1 MFRSHPL
8 LTDLYELTMGEV
20 YLREGLNDYAVFEMN
35 IRHKKERNYYVSVGV
50 LDLAKE
56 ITQFRFS
63 EEDIEYLR
71 SLNRFS
77 EDFLNY
83 LKNFKFR
90 GDIWGIPDGRIF
102 FANEPVV
109 VIKASRID
117 GQILETLVLS
127 TLAYQINSA
136 SKAARVYSVAKGKL
150 LMEFGARRAAGMD
163 AAVKTSKAAYI
174 AGFDGTS
181 NLLAGKIYGIPVFGT
196 MAHSFVQTFP
206 SEFEAFLTFAKV
218 YPENAI
224 FLVDTYDTVSGI
236 EVAIEVMKFLMGNLK
251 MVGIRIDSG
260 DIVELSNYAKKRFEE
275 EGLTSVKIVLSG
287 DLDEWKIAEVVR
299 EGYADAFGVG
309 TEIVL
314 PSDRPSLGAIYKLVE
329 DKEGFKHKFS
339 KGKVVIGGSKQVYR
353 LYRGDGK
360 IEKDIIAHESVR
372 YDGEPL
378 LVPIVKE
385 GELLLEHDVKEARE
399 RFLRDFSTLP
409 DEYKDINITFNPP
422 IEYSQELKI
431 M

>member
-20 YLREGLNDYAVFEMN
+20 YLREGLNNYAVFEMN

-50 LDLAKE
+50 LELAKE
-56 ITQFRFS
+56 ITQLRFS

-102 FANEPVV
+102 FANEPVF
-109 VIKASRID
+109 VIKANRID
-117 GQILETLVLS
+117 GQILETLVLN

-150 LMEFGARRAAGMD
+150 LMEFGARRASGID
-163 AAVKTSKAAYI
+163 AAVKVSKAAYI

-218 YPENAI
+218 YPDNAI

-236 EVAIEVMKFLMGNLK
+236 EVAIEVMKLLMGSLK

-275 EGLTSVKIVLSG
+275 EGLNSVKIVLSG

-339 KGKVVIGGSKQVYR
+339 RGKVVIGGSKQVYR

-360 IEKDIIAHESVR
+360 IEKDIIAHESVH
-372 YDGEPL
+372 YNGEPL

-385 GELLLEHDVKEARE
+385 GELVLEHDVKEARE

-409 DEYKDINITFNPP
+409 DEYKDINIIFNPP

>member
-1 MFRSHPL
+1 
-8 LTDLYELTMGEV
+8 MGEV

-50 LDLAKE
+50 LELAKE
-56 ITQFRFS
+56 ITQLRFS

-109 VIKASRID
+109 VIKTNRID
-117 GQILETLVLS
+117 GQILETLVLN

-136 SKAARVYSVAKGKL
+136 SKAARVYSVAKGKI
-150 LMEFGARRAAGMD
+150 LMEFGARRAAGID
-163 AAVKTSKAAYI
+163 AAVKASKAAYI

-218 YPENAI
+218 YPDNAI

-236 EVAIEVMKFLMGNLK
+236 EVAIEVMKLLRGSLR

-275 EGLTSVKIVLSG
+275 EGLNSVKIVLSG

-314 PSDRPSLGAIYKLVE
+314 PSDRTSLGAIYKLVE

-360 IEKDIIAHESVR
+360 IEKDIIAHESAH

>member
-35 IRHKKERNYYVSVGV
+35 VRHKKERNYYVSVGV
-50 LDLAKE
+50 LELAKE
-56 ITQFRFS
+56 ITQLRFS

-71 SLNRFS
+71 GLNRFS

-83 LKNFKFR
+83 LRNFKFR

-117 GQILETLVLS
+117 GQILETLVLN

-136 SKAARVYSVAKGKL
+136 SKAARVYSVAKGKI
-150 LMEFGARRAAGMD
+150 LMEFGARRASGID
-163 AAVKTSKAAYI
+163 AAVKASKAAYI

-218 YPENAI
+218 YPDNAI

-236 EVAIEVMKFLMGNLK
+236 EVAIEVMKLLMGSLK

-275 EGLTSVKIVLSG
+275 EGLNSVKIVLSG

-314 PSDRPSLGAIYKLVE
+314 PSDRTSLGAIYKLVE

-353 LYRGDGK
+353 VYRGDGK
-360 IEKDIIAHESVR
+360 IEKDIIAHESVH

-385 GELLLEHDVKEARE
+385 GEVVLEHDVKEARE

>member
-50 LDLAKE
+50 LELAKE
-56 ITQFRFS
+56 ITQLRFS

-109 VIKASRID
+109 VIKANRID
-117 GQILETLVLS
+117 GQILETLVLN

-150 LMEFGARRAAGMD
+150 LMEFGARRASGID
-163 AAVKTSKAAYI
+163 AAVKASKAAYI

-218 YPENAI
+218 YPDNAI

-236 EVAIEVMKFLMGNLK
+236 EVAIEVMKLLMGSLK

-260 DIVELSNYAKKRFEE
+260 DMLSSQITRRR
-275 EGLTSVKIVLSG
+275 GLRRRV
-287 DLDEWKIAEVVR
+287 
-299 EGYADAFGVG
+299 
-309 TEIVL
+309 
-314 PSDRPSLGAIYKLVE
+314 
-329 DKEGFKHKFS
+329 
-339 KGKVVIGGSKQVYR
+339 
-353 LYRGDGK
+353 
-360 IEKDIIAHESVR
+360 
-372 YDGEPL
+372 
-378 LVPIVKE
+378 
-385 GELLLEHDVKEARE
+385 
-399 RFLRDFSTLP
+399 
-409 DEYKDINITFNPP
+409 
-422 IEYSQELKI
+422 
-431 M
+431 

>member
-35 IRHKKERNYYVSVGV
+35 VRHKKERNYYVSVGV
-50 LDLAKE
+50 LELAKE
-56 ITQFRFS
+56 ITQLRFS

-71 SLNRFS
+71 GLNRFS

-83 LKNFKFR
+83 LRNFKFR

-117 GQILETLVLS
+117 GQILETLVLN

-136 SKAARVYSVAKGKL
+136 SKAARVYSVAKGKI
-150 LMEFGARRAAGMD
+150 LMEFGARRASGID
-163 AAVKTSKAAYI
+163 AAVKASKAAYI

-218 YPENAI
+218 YPDNAI

-236 EVAIEVMKFLMGNLK
+236 EVAIEVMKLLMGSLK

-275 EGLTSVKIVLSG
+275 EGLNSVKIVLSG

-314 PSDRPSLGAIYKLVE
+314 PSDRTSLGAIYKLVE

-353 LYRGDGK
+353 VYRGDGK
-360 IEKDIIAHESVR
+360 IEKDIIAHESVH

>member
-20 YLREGLNDYAVFEMN
+20 YLREGMNDYAVFEMN

-50 LDLAKE
+50 LELAKE
-56 ITQFRFS
+56 ITQLRFS

-90 GDIWGIPDGRIF
+90 GDIWGIPDGGIF

-109 VIKASRID
+109 VIKANRID
-117 GQILETLVLS
+117 GQILETLVLN

-150 LMEFGARRAAGMD
+150 LMEFGARRAAGID
-163 AAVKTSKAAYI
+163 AAVKASKAAYI

-218 YPENAI
+218 YPDNAI

-236 EVAIEVMKFLMGNLK
+236 EVAIEVMKLLMGSLK

-275 EGLTSVKIVLSG
+275 EGLNSVKIVLSG

-360 IEKDIIAHESVR
+360 IEKDIIAHESVH

>member
-1 MFRSHPL
+1 MFKSHPL
-8 LTDLYELTMGEV
+8 LTDLYELTMGEI
-20 YLREGLNDYAVFEMN
+20 YLREGLNDHATFEMN
-35 IRHKKERNYYVSVGV
+35 IRHKKERNFYVSVGV
-50 LDLAKE
+50 FELAKT
-56 ITQFRFS
+56 ITQLGFS

-71 SLNRFS
+71 SLNKFS
-77 EDFLNY
+77 EDFLSY
-83 LKNFKFR
+83 LKNFRFS

-102 FANEPVV
+102 FANEPVFIV
-109 VIKASRID
+109 KTNRIE
-117 GQILETLVLS
+117 GQILETLVLN

-136 SKAARVYSVAKGKL
+136 SKAARIYSVAKGKL
-150 LMEFGARRAAGMD
+150 LIEFGARRAAGMV
-163 AAVKTSKAAYI
+163 AALNCSKAAYI

-206 SEFEAFLTFAKV
+206 SEFEAFLSFAKV
-218 YPENAI
+218 YPENAV
-224 FLVDTYDTVSGI
+224 FLVDTYDTLSGI
-236 EVAIEVMKFLMGNLK
+236 ETAIEVAKLLREKLK
-251 MVGIRIDSG
+251 LIGIRIDSG
-260 DIVELSNYAKKRFEE
+260 DIVELSKYAKKRFEE
-275 EGLTSVKIVLSG
+275 EGLNYVKIILSG
-287 DLDEWKIAEVVR
+287 DLDEWKIAEVMR

-353 LYRGDGK
+353 FYRGDGK
-360 IEKDIIAHESVR
+360 IDRDIIAHESVH

-378 LVPIVKE
+378 LVHIVKN
-385 GELLLEHDVKEARE
+385 GELILEDNVKLARE
-399 RFLRDFSTLP
+399 RFLKDFSALP

>member
-1 MFRSHPL
+1 
-8 LTDLYELTMGEV
+8 MGEV
-20 YLREGLNDYAVFEMN
+20 YLREGMNDYAVFEMN

-50 LDLAKE
+50 LELAKE
-56 ITQFRFS
+56 ITHLRFS

-102 FANEPVV
+102 FANEPVF
-109 VIKASRID
+109 VIKANRID
-117 GQILETLVLS
+117 GQILETLVLN

-150 LMEFGARRAAGMD
+150 LMEFGARRASGID
-163 AAVKTSKAAYI
+163 AAVKASKAAYV

-218 YPENAI
+218 YPDNAI

-236 EVAIEVMKFLMGNLK
+236 EVAIEVMKLLMGSLK

-275 EGLTSVKIVLSG
+275 EGLSSVKIVLSG

-360 IEKDIIAHESVR
+360 IEKDTIAHESVH

-385 GELLLEHDVKEARE
+385 GELLIEHDVKEARE

-422 IEYSQELKI
+422 VEYSQELKI

>member
-1 MFRSHPL
+1 
-8 LTDLYELTMGEV
+8 
-20 YLREGLNDYAVFEMN
+20 
-35 IRHKKERNYYVSVGV
+35 
-50 LDLAKE
+50 
-56 ITQFRFS
+56 
-63 EEDIEYLR
+63 
-71 SLNRFS
+71 
-77 EDFLNY
+77 
-83 LKNFKFR
+83 
-90 GDIWGIPDGRIF
+90 
-102 FANEPVV
+102 
-109 VIKASRID
+109 
-117 GQILETLVLS
+117 LVLN

-150 LMEFGARRAAGMD
+150 LMEFGARRASGID
-163 AAVKTSKAAYI
+163 AAVKASKAAYI

-218 YPENAI
+218 YPDNAI
-224 FLVDTYDTVSGI
+224 FLVDTYDTVAGI
-236 EVAIEVMKFLMGNLK
+236 EVAIEVMKLLMGSLK

-275 EGLTSVKIVLSG
+275 EGLNSVKIVLSG

-385 GELLLEHDVKEARE
+385 GELVLEHDVKEARE

>member
-1 MFRSHPL
+1 
-8 LTDLYELTMGEV
+8 MGEV

-360 IEKDIIAHESVR
+360 IEKDIIAHESAH
-372 YDGEPL
+372 YDGELL

-385 GELLLEHDVKEARE
+385 GELVLEHDVKEARE

>member
-20 YLREGLNDYAVFEMN
+20 YLREGLNNYAVFEMN

-50 LDLAKE
+50 LELAKE
-56 ITQFRFS
+56 ITQLRFS

-102 FANEPVV
+102 FANEPVF
-109 VIKASRID
+109 VIKANRID
-117 GQILETLVLS
+117 GQILETLVLN

-150 LMEFGARRAAGMD
+150 LMEFGARRASGID
-163 AAVKTSKAAYI
+163 AAVKVSKAAYI

-218 YPENAI
+218 YPDNAI
-224 FLVDTYDTVSGI
+224 FLVDTYDIVSGI
-236 EVAIEVMKFLMGNLK
+236 EVAIEVMKLLMGSLK

-275 EGLTSVKIVLSG
+275 EGLNSVKIVLSG

-339 KGKVVIGGSKQVYR
+339 RGKVVIGGSKQVYR

-360 IEKDIIAHESVR
+360 IEKDIIAHESVH
-372 YDGEPL
+372 YNGEPL

-385 GELLLEHDVKEARE
+385 GELVLEHDVKEARE

-409 DEYKDINITFNPP
+409 DEYKDINIIFNPP

>member
-1 MFRSHPL
+1 
-8 LTDLYELTMGEV
+8 
-20 YLREGLNDYAVFEMN
+20 
-35 IRHKKERNYYVSVGV
+35 
-50 LDLAKE
+50 
-56 ITQFRFS
+56 
-63 EEDIEYLR
+63 
-71 SLNRFS
+71 
-77 EDFLNY
+77 
-83 LKNFKFR
+83 
-90 GDIWGIPDGRIF
+90 
-102 FANEPVV
+102 
-109 VIKASRID
+109 
-117 GQILETLVLS
+117 
-127 TLAYQINSA
+127 
-136 SKAARVYSVAKGKL
+136 
-150 LMEFGARRAAGMD
+150 
-163 AAVKTSKAAYI
+163 
-174 AGFDGTS
+174 
-181 NLLAGKIYGIPVFGT
+181 LAGKIYGIPVFGT

-218 YPENAI
+218 YPDNAI

-236 EVAIEVMKFLMGNLK
+236 EVAIEVMKLLMGSLK

-275 EGLTSVKIVLSG
+275 EGLNLVKIVLSG
-287 DLDEWKIAEVVR
+287 DLEEWKIAEVVR

-309 TEIVL
+309 TEIAL

-360 IEKDIIAHESVR
+360 IEKDIIAHESIR

>member
-1 MFRSHPL
+1 MFRSHLL
-8 LTDLYELTMGEV
+8 LTDLYEFTMGEV
-20 YLREGLNDYAVFEMN
+20 YLREGLNDYAVFEMS

-50 LDLAKE
+50 LELAKE
-56 ITQFRFS
+56 ITQLRFS
-63 EEDIEYLR
+63 DEDIDYLR

-77 EDFLNY
+77 EEFLNY
-83 LKNFKFR
+83 LKNFRFR

-102 FANEPVV
+102 FANEPVF
-109 VIKASRID
+109 VIKTNRID
-117 GQILETLVLS
+117 GQILETLVLNS
-127 TLAYQINSA
+127 LAYQINSA
-136 SKAARVYSVAKGKL
+136 SKSARVYSVAKGRS
-150 LMEFGARRAAGMD
+150 LMEFGARRAAGME
-163 AAVKTSKAAYI
+163 AAVKISKAAYV

-206 SEFEAFLTFAKV
+206 SEFEAFLSFAKI
-218 YPENAI
+218 YPDNAI
-224 FLVDTYDTVSGI
+224 FLVDTYDTIAGIETAI
-236 EVAIEVMKFLMGNLK
+236 EVAKLLNGKLR

-260 DIVELSNYAKKRFEE
+260 DLVEFSSYAKKRFEE
-275 EGLTSVKIVLSG
+275 EGMSSVKIVLSG

-353 LYRGDGK
+353 FYRGDGK
-360 IEKDIIAHESVR
+360 IEKDIIAHESVH

-378 LVPIVKE
+378 LIPIVKA
-385 GELLLEHDVKEARE
+385 GELLLEQNINDARE

-409 DEYKDINITFNPP
+409 EEYKDINITFTPP
-422 IEYSQELKI
+422 VEYSQELKI
-431 M
+431 L

>member
-1 MFRSHPL
+1 MFGSHPL

-50 LDLAKE
+50 LELAKE
-56 ITQFRFS
+56 ITQLRFS

-150 LMEFGARRAAGMD
+150 LMEFGARRAAGID
-163 AAVKTSKAAYI
+163 AAVKASKAAYI

-218 YPENAI
+218 YPDNAI

-236 EVAIEVMKFLMGNLK
+236 EVAIEVMKLLMGSLK

-275 EGLTSVKIVLSG
+275 EGLNLVKIVLSG
-287 DLDEWKIAEVVR
+287 DLEEWKIAEVVR

-309 TEIVL
+309 TEIAL

-360 IEKDIIAHESVR
+360 IEKDIIAHESVY

>member
-50 LDLAKE
+50 LELAKE
-56 ITQFRFS
+56 ITQLRFS
-63 EEDIEYLR
+63 EEDIEYLK

-109 VIKASRID
+109 VIKANRID
-117 GQILETLVLS
+117 GQILETLVLN

-150 LMEFGARRAAGMD
+150 LMEFGARRASGID
-163 AAVKTSKAAYI
+163 AAVKASKAAYI

-218 YPENAI
+218 YPDNAI
-224 FLVDTYDTVSGI
+224 FLVDTYDTVAGI
-236 EVAIEVMKFLMGNLK
+236 EVAIEVMKLLMGSLK

-275 EGLTSVKIVLSG
+275 EGLNSVKIVLSG

-385 GELLLEHDVKEARE
+385 GELVLEHDVKEARE